1 MGQKDSIS
9 SVPWWT
15 SLIPEISE
23 MSKIEHSGKMVLLM
37 KILRHCELVG
47 DKLLVFSQSLTTLDL
62 IEEFLVMEGFENQ
75 SRNSINS
82 NEVDDGCFLTFFS
95 VFNISFHFRSS
106 TARGVSTKTTFDWTV
121 LLLPKCA

>member
-47 DKLLVFSQSLTTLDL
+47 DKLLVFSQSVTTLDL

-75 SRNSINS
+75 SRNFSFFL
-82 NEVDDGCFLTFFS
+82 FLTFPLILEVQRHVGYRQRLLSTGRFY
-95 VFNISFHFRSS
+95 FFRN
-106 TARGVSTKTTFDWTV
+106 APEKVQGF
-121 LLLPKCA
+121 

>member
-1 MGQKDSIS
+1 
-9 SVPWWT
+9 
-15 SLIPEISE
+15 

-82 NEVDDGCFLTFFS
+82 NEVDDGCFLTFF
-95 VFNISFHFRSS
+95 FCF
-106 TARGVSTKTTFDWTV
+106 
-121 LLLPKCA
+121 